1 MDQSNIKL
9 PIYLDNQATTP
20 VDPRV
25 LDAMLPYFTETFGN
39 PHSISHE
46 FGWIAEAAVE
56 GARQQIAELIGARPS
71 EIIFTSG
78 ATESNNLALKGVLRA
93 NRGRRRRLV
102 TVATEHKCV
111 LESAREL
118 AHEGF
123 NTTYLAVQRNGLV
136 DLDRL
141 ADAVDEDTALVSI
154 MAVNNEIGVIQPLQE
169 IGAICGRAG
178 ALLHTD
184 AAQAVGKIPL
194 DVRAMNIALMSLTAH
209 KFYGPKGIGAL
220 YVREKPSVE
229 LVALF
234 SGGGQERGLR
244 AGTLAPA
251 LCVALGTACEV
262 AGKEMADEAARLR
275 QLRDRLHVGIGNGLA
290 GVTLNGDPDRRVAGN
305 LNLSFAGVDGETLI
319 MGIKELAISSGSAC
333 TSTSIEPSHVLRALG
348 LDDDTVLATIRFG
361 LGRFTT
367 EAEIDYAV
375 ATVVD
380 RVARLRQNPARA
392 QRSR

>member
-1 MDQSNIKL
+1 M
-9 PIYLDNQATTP
+9 
-20 VDPRV
+20 
-25 LDAMLPYFTETFGN
+25 
-39 PHSISHE
+39 
-46 FGWIAEAAVE
+46 
-56 GARQQIAELIGARPS
+56 
-71 EIIFTSG
+71 
-78 ATESNNLALKGVLRA
+78 
-93 NRGRRRRLV
+93 
-102 TVATEHKCV
+102 
-111 LESAREL
+111 
-118 AHEGF
+118 
-123 NTTYLAVQRNGLV
+123 
-136 DLDRL
+136 
-141 ADAVDEDTALVSI
+141 
-154 MAVNNEIGVIQPLQE
+154 
-169 IGAICGRAG
+169 
-178 ALLHTD
+178 
-184 AAQAVGKIPL
+184 
-194 DVRAMNIALMSLTAH
+194 
-209 KFYGPKGIGAL
+209 
-220 YVREKPSVE
+220 
-229 LVALF
+229 ALF